1 MQIFRNAESYMV
13 NILGL
18 EMEDKGGGMRFRFR

>member
-1 MQIFRNAESYMV
+1 MQIFRNAENYMV

-18 EMEDKGGGMRFRFR
+18 EMEDKGGVMRFQSH

>member
-1 MQIFRNAESYMV
+1 MQIFRNAENYMV

-18 EMEDKGGGMRFRFR
+18 EMEDKGGGMRFQSH